1 MPISPQK
8 AEQTWHLN
16 KNDVSGIYR
25 INHKYFIRR
34 KFTRKVFDVICAAA
48 GAVGGAVA
56 AAFGGWS
63 HSLTTLLIAMAA
75 DYITGLIVAGVF
87 KKSPKTET
95 GALESKA
102 GWKGLFRK
110 GGTLLVVLI
119 ACRLDMEL
127 GINYI
132 RDAVIIAFIINE
144 VVSLTENVG
153 LMGVP
158 IPEPILNAIDI
169 LKKKSIINKVDNTDK

>member
-1 MPISPQK
+1 
-8 AEQTWHLN
+8 
-16 KNDVSGIYR
+16 
-25 INHKYFIRR
+25 
-34 KFTRKVFDVICAAA
+34 
-48 GAVGGAVA
+48 
-56 AAFGGWS
+56 
-63 HSLTTLLIAMAA
+63 MAA

-144 VVSLTENVG
+144 VVSLAENVG

-158 IPEPILNAIDI
+158 IPKPILNAIDI